1 MDRRDFLKDL
11 ALGGFVAGL
20 APKFLGGAPQGGAAS
35 AGGATMAAP
44 QGGAAG
50 ARSAT
55 MAAPQAATAPD
66 LAFIQGDSPAAI
78 TKAAI
83 ETLGGMGKFVSK
95 GDVVMV
101 KPNIG
106 WDRTPELAAC
116 TNPEVVRALVE
127 MCLAAGAKKVT
138 VMDNTTN
145 QAQRCYARSGIAAA
159 AKAAGADVPFVNP
172 RRIKKMSV
180 KGEWLKDWD
189 VIQDFVEADK
199 LINVPIAKHH
209 SLCRLT
215 LGMKNWLGAVGDQ
228 RNQLHQDLDRAMVDL
243 AAFFKPTLTVLDA
256 YRILVRNGPQGGRP
270 SDTKLTKTVVA
281 GRDYVAVEAAGAS
294 FFDIPPAELVYIKL
308 ANQKGLGR
316 MDWEKL
322 RVEKRTV

>member
-11 ALGGFVAGL
+11 ALGGLAAGL
-20 APKFLGGAPQGGAAS
+20 APRILGGAPQGGAAGARGATMAAPQGGAAS

-44 QGGAAG
+44 QA
-50 ARSAT
+50 
-55 MAAPQAATAPD
+55 AAPPE
-66 LAFIQGDSPAAI
+66 LAYIQGDSPAAI

-95 GDVVMV
+95 GDIVMI

-145 QAQRCYARSGIAAA
+145 QAQRCYARSGIEAA

-172 RRIKKMSV
+172 RRIKKMAI

-215 LGMKNWLGAVGDQ
+215 IGMKNWLGAIGDP

-308 ANQKGLGR
+308 ASQKGLGR